1 MSEFADAFEDAFLAV
16 GIITVITGLIVW
28 LIRRAGPQEE
38 PMNIVLNLLAIC
50 ALIVVA
56 PMALASLLLTV
67 AYSIGITRVWLDGRR
82 LRQDFERIV
91 GEQVQR

>member
-1 MSEFADAFEDAFLAV
+1 
-16 GIITVITGLIVW
+16 
-28 LIRRAGPQEE
+28 
-38 PMNIVLNLLAIC
+38 MNVVLTLLAIC

-56 PMALASLLLTV
+56 PMALASLLLIA

-91 GEQVQR
+91 GEQVDR

>member
-1 MSEFADAFEDAFLAV
+1 
-16 GIITVITGLIVW
+16 
-28 LIRRAGPQEE
+28 
-38 PMNIVLNLLAIC
+38 MNIVLNLLAIC

-56 PMALASLLLTV
+56 PMALASLLLIA

-91 GEQVQR
+91 GEQVDR

>member
-1 MSEFADAFEDAFLAV
+1 MNLA
-16 GIITVITGLIVW
+16 
-28 LIRRAGPQEE
+28 
-38 PMNIVLNLLAIC
+38 LNLLIIC

-56 PMALASLLLTV
+56 PMALASLLLIV